1 MNSDL
6 YRARSPGGVDRVLH
20 GRAAGQPMHSVN
32 SVHFPML
39 SVGAPPLHC
48 SHPCQYS
55 GKLNFSPM
63 ADITGAALRG
73 G

>member
-20 GRAAGQPMHSVN
+20 GRAGQPMH

-39 SVGAPPLHC
+39 SGAPPIHC
-48 SHPCQYS
+48 SHPCQHS
-55 GKLNFSPM
+55 GKIKFSPM
-63 ADITGAALRG
+63 TNGCVTKTHPLRG
-73 G
+73 QR